1 MLIRV
6 GIIDKNGNI
15 YSQNFKTKDEADT
28 FILEEA
34 EKGIK
39 KAIVENMIY
48 PAQREILNFE
58 E

>member
-1 MLIRV
+1 MFRV
-6 GIIDKNGNI
+6 AILNKKGNV

-39 KAIVENMIY
+39 RAIINNVIY
-48 PAQREILNFE
+48 PNERETINFK
-58 E
+58 

>member
-1 MLIRV
+1 MYEV

-15 YSQNFKTKDEADT
+15 YSKNFNTREEADT

-39 KAIVENMIY
+39 RAIINNIIY
-48 PAQREILNFE
+48 PNKKEIINFD
-58 E
+58 

>member
-1 MLIRV
+1 MFKV
-6 GIIDKNGNI
+6 GVVDKNGNV

-39 KAIVENMIY
+39 RAIIENMIY
-48 PAQREILNFE
+48 PAQREIFNFE